1 MCIRDSRYPDIR
13 YLFGA
18 VSISNNYPASAKE
31 RLVNFYQQ
39 YFPAQFIWALAKT
52 PFASDSVIRRV
63 DAGYQQA
70 FTQLKSDLARDNLSV
85 PTLYKQYSEL
95 CEDNGV
101 QFVAFNIDADFA
113 DCIDGLVLVDI
124 QHMKAAK
131 KQRYL
136 GAQHL

>member
-1 MCIRDSRYPDIR
+1 M
-13 YLFGA
+13 
-18 VSISNNYPASAKE
+18 
-31 RLVNFYQQ
+31 
-39 YFPAQFIWALAKT
+39 
-52 PFASDSVIRRV
+52 IRRV

-95 CEDNGV
+95 CEENGV

-136 GAQHL
+136 GVQHL